1 LQALICAESSLD
13 AELGS
18 TMLYRSNLRRHEARS
33 HEQAMAAAKRLAPD
47 IVLVDRDL
55 PGAAELVRALR
66 EDASTRRL
74 SVVALARGEFASSEL
89 GLLEAGANA
98 VLRLP
103 PSGDWDD
110 RLFRLMHVPVRREV
124 RVPVHLQIDLG
135 FGARSERFSG
145 VALNLSVNG
154 MLVETAHPLRVGDDL
169 VFTLELPNGQ
179 VNGTATVV
187 RLASGPGQYGV
198 ELATVKGD
206 GRVKLKAWVD
216 GLYSALRRRKA
227 GRGLERSLPKR

>member
-1 LQALICAESSLD
+1 VRALICSEVSLEG
-13 AELGS
+13 ELGA
-18 TMLYRSNLRRHEARS
+18 TMLYRSNVVRHEARTA
-33 HEQAMAAAKRLAPD
+33 EEAKAAARRLQPE

-55 PGAAELVRALR
+55 SGAAELVKALR
-66 EDASTRRL
+66 EDGATRRL

-89 GLLEAGANA
+89 GLLEAGVNA

-124 RVPVHLQIDLG
+124 RVPVRLQLDLG
-135 FGARSERFSG
+135 FGALGEHFKG

-154 MLVETAHPLRVGDDL
+154 MLVETSHPLQVGDDL
-169 VFTLELPNGQ
+169 FFTLELPNGA
-179 VNGTATVV
+179 VVGTATVV
-187 RLASGPGQYGV
+187 RHAAASGQYGM

-216 GLYSALRRRKA
+216 GL
-227 GRGLERSLPKR
+227 